1 MKAIVTPTE
10 SQETTT
16 KPVDG
21 SSGKKLS
28 IRSKHGLFEYL
39 RVTLLN
45 ALEHVG
51 WPVFWVV
58 LALVL
63 IIPSAA
69 FLVLAVS
76 PHLFG
81 QGSAWFSLSSFS
93 SALSGVT
100 LQGMRNSVVV
110 GVVAAIF
117 ATFVGSFLGFGLQR
131 TNMKGKAVFSVAIWG
146 ILLLP
151 SYIIAVGWQVLL
163 DRGGVLSSINL
174 FSPKLLNLFFG
185 PVGYALILGIKGVPF
200 AYFAVAGPIS
210 SLGSSYEEAIR
221 THGGGRI
228 EVLRTLGPV
237 LLPAVFS
244 ALVVVF
250 AESVADFGTAAVIA
264 PNAHF
269 PVATYNLYVALSS
282 YPANFSEAAVIGW
295 MLVTVVGVALAVQH
309 HFTKRRRF
317 ATLGGKATAARIKQ
331 VGFWGQSAIL
341 VGFFAFFAIALGVPT
356 LGALSSSMLKPLSSM
371 SLGNLSFF
379 AYRGIFSVTGFGSS
393 LVFSF
398 KMAVLNATLAVVLAA
413 IVARRLTSS
422 KVGLIGKL
430 LDVTVIIAIALP
442 GLVLAAGYIF
452 AYNLP
457 ILQSIGLHL
466 YGTVTVLAMA
476 YLAGALPS
484 SSRVLLGPMAQ
495 IQGSLL
501 EAARVNGSR
510 AFVSWRKAVLPLLA
524 PSLLW
529 AWLLT
534 FAGTF
539 LELPASELLAPPG
552 VTPVSVAIVQI
563 LNKSNLYQGT
573 ALSIVALLIDLG
585 MIVLVMMVFKV
596 LAPKGWRRVGGRV
609 I

>member
-1 MKAIVTPTE
+1 MKALVT
-10 SQETTT
+10 
-16 KPVDG
+16 
-21 SSGKKLS
+21 SSGPQGIVEAADGPNGHNRRVRSWRGLS
-28 IRSKHGLFEYL
+28 EAFAATFQT
-39 RVTLLN
+39 VT
-45 ALEHVG
+45 ERIG
-51 WPVFWVV
+51 WPLFWVILV
-58 LALVL
+58 LVL
-63 IIPSAA
+63 ILPSAA
-69 FLVLAVS
+69 FLILAVS

-81 QGSAWFSLSSFS
+81 QGLAWFTLSSFS

-110 GVVAAIF
+110 GVIAAIF
-117 ATFVGSFLGFGLQR
+117 ATLVGSFLAFGLQR
-131 TNMKGKAVFSVAIWG
+131 TNMKGKGLFSVAIWG

-163 DRGGVLSSINL
+163 DRGGVLASINL
-174 FSPKLLNLFFG
+174 FSPRLLNLFFG
-185 PVGYALILGIKGVPF
+185 PAGYALILGIKGVPF
-200 AYFAVAGPIS
+200 AYFAMAGPIS

-221 THGGGRI
+221 THGGGRM

-237 LLPAVFS
+237 LMPALFS

-250 AESVADFGTAAVIA
+250 AESIADFGTAAVIA

-295 MLVTVVGVALAVQH
+295 MLVTVVGIALAVQH
-309 HFTKRRRF
+309 HSMKRRRF
-317 ATLGGKATAARIKQ
+317 ATLGGKAAAARIKY
-331 VGFWGQSAIL
+331 VGRWGQLVNL
-341 VGFFAFFAIALGVPT
+341 VGFLLFFAVALGVPI

-371 SLGNLSFF
+371 SMGHLSFF
-379 AYRGIFSVTGFGSS
+379 AYRGIFNVNGFGSS
-393 LVFSF
+393 IVFSF
-398 KMAVLNATLAVVLAA
+398 KMAVLNASLAVILAA
-413 IVARRLTSS
+413 VIARRLTSK
-422 KVGLIGKL
+422 KVGVIGKL
-430 LDVTVIIAIALP
+430 LDVTVIAAIALP

-452 AYNLP
+452 VYNLP

-484 SSRVLLGPMAQ
+484 SSRVLVGPMAQ

-501 EAARVNGSR
+501 EAARVNGSG
-510 AFVSWRKAVLPLLA
+510 AFHSWRKAVLPLLA

-585 MIVLVMMVFKV
+585 MIVLVMMIFRT